1 MPFAGSSLRD
11 SAVRAMPER
20 AAAEL
25 RAPDHA
31 RSRMLEDVRAG
42 LCRPGQKELPP
53 TYFYDERGS
62 RLFDEI
68 TRLPEYY
75 PTRAEHALLQE
86 RAEEIIQLT
95 AARALAELGAGTATK
110 SRTLLR
116 ALTVLGP
123 AQYLPIDV
131 DGETLALTAAALRDE
146 FPTLDVVPVVADMRD
161 DVAPHGARHPLLYA
175 FLGSTIGN
183 FDPTAARDLLRR
195 IRATLRPTDRL
206 LLGVDLIKDANVL
219 HAAYND
225 SRGVTAEFNK
235 NVLRVLNRELGADFA
250 MDKFVH
256 RAFYDVA
263 NARIEM
269 HLVATSDLRIC
280 VPGLGDVRVARGE
293 TIRTELSAKYDRPST
308 AALLETAGFRMTE
321 WMTGTDAMVALAI
334 AEPVV

>member
-1 MPFAGSSLRD
+1 
-11 SAVRAMPER
+11 
-20 AAAEL
+20 
-25 RAPDHA
+25 
-31 RSRMLEDVRAG
+31 MLADVRAG
-42 LCRPGQKELPP
+42 LCRPDQKELPP

-75 PTRAEHALLQE
+75 PTRAEHALLKE

-95 AARALAELGAGTATK
+95 GPRALAELGAGTATK

-131 DGETLALTAAALRDE
+131 DGETLALTAATLRDE

-161 DVAPHGARHPLLYA
+161 DVAPRGARHPLLYA

-183 FDPTAARDLLRR
+183 FEPSAASDLLRR

-206 LLGVDLIKDANVL
+206 LLGVDLIKDVNVL

-235 NVLRVLNRELGADFA
+235 NVLRVLNRELGADF
-250 MDKFVH
+250 DLHGFVH
-256 RAFYDVA
+256 RAFYDAA

-269 HLVATSDLRIC
+269 HLVATSDQRIC
-280 VPGLGDVRVARGE
+280 VPDLGDVHVARGE
-293 TIRTELSAKYDRPST
+293 SIRTELSAKYDRTSA
-308 AALLETAGFRMTE
+308 AALLEAAGFRMTE
-321 WMTGTDAMVALAI
+321 WMTGADAMVGLAI
-334 AEPVV
+334 AEPVA